1 MTLRRLFCIALL
13 IVPCGAVA
21 QPPAALGGLWGA
33 ERTFGPVARGLLTI
47 DGRGTPWI
55 ATIAGFTV
63 AVAHAGARV
72 DFALPSGQGSFNG
85 HLSADG
91 ARVDAIWTQPKTVL
105 SGDEYAS
112 PVVLHQTQQ
121 RVWRGDLL
129 PLIDRMS
136 LYLVIAPTADG
147 SLRAYIRNPEANFGI
162 GRSFAVALDGAKV
175 TLTNGN
181 DATEVL
187 SGSYDAASESL
198 ALELPGFGTFN
209 FTKRNRDTAVGFY
222 PRTPDRPYTYR
233 APIAQPDGWRTTTL
247 ARAGID
253 PGRIGSLMQREIDA
267 PATGSTA
274 PYVQSILIARHGR
287 LAVEE
292 YFYGFTAER
301 AHDLRSAS
309 KSITTTLVGIALDR
323 GAPFSVRSPVLGLYP
338 QYPNDLSSDDR
349 KRRMTVEDLMDMT
362 SGLACNDNDDAS
374 PGNEDRMYAQTS
386 QTDYYRYALDVP
398 MAAEPGN
405 GVAVYCTIGIN
416 LLGGIVARETGMSLV
431 DFFARY
437 FAEPL
442 QIAEYHVNLTP
453 KGVAY
458 MGGGL
463 YLRPRDALKLAQLYL
478 SHGVWNGRRVVSAR
492 WTDAATK
499 AHSAFPATQFTAG
512 HEYGYGWHLFT
523 VRSGGRSY
531 REYMA
536 QGNGGQLIVAL
547 PALDAAI
554 TITAGNYNNFPTW
567 RKFFEELIPQYI
579 IPALND
585 RGS

>member
-1 MTLRRLFCIALL
+1 VALRRLFCIALL
-13 IVPCGAVA
+13 IVPCGAA
-21 QPPAALGGLWGA
+21 PQPPIALEGLWGA
-33 ERTFGPVARGLLTI
+33 ERTFGPIAHGPLTI

-55 ATIAGFTV
+55 ASIAGFTV
-63 AVAHAGARV
+63 TVRHAGTRV
-72 DFALPSGQGSFNG
+72 DFELPSDQGSFNG
-85 HLSADG
+85 HLSPG
-91 ARVDAIWTQPKTVL
+91 LARLDAIWTQPKTVL
-105 SGDEYAS
+105 SGDAYAS
-112 PVVLHQTQQ
+112 PVVLHETQQ

-136 LYLVIAPTADG
+136 LYLSVARTADG
-147 SLRAYIRNPEANFGI
+147 SLRAYIRNPEANIGI
-162 GRSFAVALDGAKV
+162 GRSFAVALDGAKL
-175 TLTNGN
+175 TLTNAN

-187 SGSYDAASESL
+187 TGSYDAALESL
-198 ALELPGFGTFN
+198 ALGLPGFGLFN
-209 FTKRNRDTAVGFY
+209 FTKRTRDTAVGFY
-222 PRTPDRPYTYR
+222 PRTPDRPYVYR
-233 APIAQPDGWRTTTL
+233 APIAQPDGWKTTTL
-247 ARAGID
+247 IRAGID
-253 PGRIGSLMQREIDA
+253 PGRIASLMQREIDTPTA
-267 PATGSTA
+267 GSTA
-274 PYVQSILIARHGR
+274 PYLQGILIARHGR
-287 LAVEE
+287 LALEE

-323 GAPFSVRSPVLGLYP
+323 GAPFSIQSPVLELYP
-338 QYPNDLSSDDR
+338 QYPNVTNSDDR
-349 KRRMTVEDLMDMT
+349 KKRMTVENLMDMT

-386 QTDYYRYALDVP
+386 QTDYYRYALDLP

-437 FAEPL
+437 FAAPL

-453 KGVAY
+453 RGVAY

-478 SHGVWNGRRVVSAR
+478 SHGVWNGRRVLSER
-492 WTDAATK
+492 WIEAATH
-499 AHSAFPATQFTAG
+499 AHSAFPSSPFAAG

-547 PALDAAI
+547 PALDAVIA
-554 TITAGNYNNFPTW
+554 ITAGNYNNFPTW

-579 IPALND
+579 IPAFD
-585 RGS
+585 VRGS